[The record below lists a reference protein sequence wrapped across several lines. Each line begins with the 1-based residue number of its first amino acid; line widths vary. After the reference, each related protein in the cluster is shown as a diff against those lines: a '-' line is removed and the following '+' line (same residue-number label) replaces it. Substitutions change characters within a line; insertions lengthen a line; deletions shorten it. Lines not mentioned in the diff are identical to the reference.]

1 MSDAGDDIPVEA
13 PAEVEVAAE
22 PAPKGKLSVEEALQ
36 VRLPLFPDQW
46 KHFLMIALQQVLKN
60 ALVHDGLARGLRE
73 CTKALDKRQ
82 AHLCVLVETCTEAEY
97 IKLIEALCAE
107 HKINLIKVGDAKV
120 LGTWAGLCK
129 IDREGNPRKIVG
141 CSCVVV
147 KDYGVESEGLH
158 VLLDYFKNR

>member
-1 MSDAGDDIPVEA
+1 MSDAGDDIPVDAA
-13 PAEVEVAAE
+13 PEVEVTAE
-22 PAPKGKLSVEEALQ
+22 VATEAPKGKLTVEE
-36 VRLPLFPDQW
+36 
-46 KHFLMIALQQVLKN
+46 ALQQVLKN

-73 CTKALDKRQ
+73 CAKALDQRK

-97 IKLIEALCAE
+97 IKLIEALCSE
-107 HKINLIKVGDAKV
+107 HGTNLIKVGDAKV

-147 KDYGVESEGLH
+147 KDFGTDSEALH
-158 VLLDYFKNR
+158 VLLDYFKSR

>member
-1 MSDAGDDIPVEA
+1 MLADN
-13 PAEVEVAAE
+13 AERSLYLLLYAIRLTSLAVIFTKITQKDVSTE
-22 PAPKGKLSVEEALQ
+22 APKGKLTVEE
-36 VRLPLFPDQW
+36 
-46 KHFLMIALQQVLKN
+46 ALQQVLKN

-73 CTKALDKRQ
+73 CAKALDKRQ

-141 CSCVVV
+141 CTCVVV
-147 KDYGVESEGLH
+147 KDYEPLS
-158 VLLDYFKNR
+158 

>member
-1 MSDAGDDIPVEA
+1 MSDAGGDEIPVAA
-13 PAEVEVAAE
+13 PEVEVVAE
-22 PAPKGKLSVEEALQ
+22 AAPKGKLSVEE
-36 VRLPLFPDQW
+36 
-46 KHFLMIALQQVLKN
+46 ALQQVLKN

-73 CTKALDKRQ
+73 CAKALDKRQ

-129 IDREGNPRKIVG
+129 IDKEGNPRKIVG

-147 KDYGVESEGLH
+147 KEYGVESEGLH